1 MVYASPNEDHVTAA
15 DQFSVTP
22 PHSLEA
28 EQGVLGVLL
37 YDNNAYDGL
46 LVRLQAGHFFDPFH
60 QRLFQAIESR
70 IRRGDLAEPAVL
82 ADQFREDAGF
92 VELGGLRYL
101 ADLVDRAPSAAA
113 ITDPAQVI
121 FDLAVRR
128 NLIRISGEIAVAAR
142 GGGRND
148 GSLSG
153 LDQVERAEQMLYDLL
168 DDCQEPAGFTP
179 LGDALRGAIEYA
191 AEAFVAEGDG
201 GRLSTGLLDLDT
213 RTGGLHPGDLIVIG
227 GRPSMGKSALA
238 LNIAF
243 NIAKRYEWE
252 ALPDGTRKTLS
263 GGIVAFFSP
272 EMTSENL
279 GIRLLS
285 DAAGVSIDKIRKGE
299 IDVADFARL
308 RDAAIELR
316 DCPLSFDDRN
326 TLSIRQIAARARRI
340 KRQTGLDLIVVDCL
354 QLVKS
359 DVWADEPNRAQQ
371 ISEVAIGLK
380 NLAKSLKVSIIPVSQ
395 LSRYVEDR
403 EDRRPVL
410 RDLRESGV
418 IEDVADGVWFVYRHA
433 HYIANCEPPEGTDA
447 HLRWQEELGRF
458 EGLGEVIIAKQRQG
472 STGTVRLSFSPET
485 TRFGNLPCASCFGDL
500 EPN

>member
-1 MVYASPNEDHVTAA
+1 MVYASLNEDHVTAA
-15 DQFSVTP
+15 DQFGITP

-37 YDNNAYDGL
+37 YDNAAYEGL
-46 LVRLQAGHFFDPFH
+46 LVRLQAGHFFNPFH
-60 QRLFQAIESR
+60 QRLFQAIEDL
-70 IRRGDLAEPAVL
+70 IRRGDLAEPNVF
-82 ADQFREDAGF
+82 ADQFREDASF

-113 ITDPAQVI
+113 IADPAQVI

-142 GGGRND
+142 GDGKGD

-168 DDCQEPAGFTP
+168 DDCHEPAGFEP
-179 LGDALRGAIEYA
+179 FSEALRGAIEYA
-191 AEAFVAEGDG
+191 AEAYLVDGDG
-201 GRLSTGLLDLDT
+201 GRLSTGLVDLDT

-243 NIAKRYEWE
+243 NIAKRYNWE
-252 ALPDGTRKTLS
+252 ARPDGARKTLS

-279 GIRLLS
+279 NIRLIS

-299 IDVADFARL
+299 IDAADFGRM

-316 DCPLSFDDRN
+316 DCPLYFDDRN

-340 KRQTGLDLIVVDCL
+340 KRQIGLELIVVDCL

-380 NLAKSLKVSIIPVSQ
+380 NLAKSLKVSVIAVSQ

-447 HLRWQEELGRF
+447 HLRWQEDLGRF
-458 EGLGEVIIAKQRQG
+458 EGIGEVIIAKQRQG
-472 STGTVRLSFSPET
+472 STGAVRLSFSPET
-485 TRFGNLPCASCFGDL
+485 TRFGNLPRASCFGDP

>member
-1 MVYASPNEDHVTAA
+1 MVYASLNEDHVTAA

-92 VELGGLRYL
+92 VELDGLRYL

-213 RTGGLHPGDLIVIG
+213 RTGGYILVI
-227 GRPSMGKSALA
+227 
-238 LNIAF
+238 
-243 NIAKRYEWE
+243 
-252 ALPDGTRKTLS
+252 
-263 GGIVAFFSP
+263 
-272 EMTSENL
+272 
-279 GIRLLS
+279 
-285 DAAGVSIDKIRKGE
+285 
-299 IDVADFARL
+299 
-308 RDAAIELR
+308 
-316 DCPLSFDDRN
+316 
-326 TLSIRQIAARARRI
+326 
-340 KRQTGLDLIVVDCL
+340 
-354 QLVKS
+354 
-359 DVWADEPNRAQQ
+359 
-371 ISEVAIGLK
+371 
-380 NLAKSLKVSIIPVSQ
+380 
-395 LSRYVEDR
+395 
-403 EDRRPVL
+403 
-410 RDLRESGV
+410 
-418 IEDVADGVWFVYRHA
+418 
-433 HYIANCEPPEGTDA
+433 
-447 HLRWQEELGRF
+447 
-458 EGLGEVIIAKQRQG
+458 
-472 STGTVRLSFSPET
+472 
-485 TRFGNLPCASCFGDL
+485 
-500 EPN
+500 

>member
-1 MVYASPNEDHVTAA
+1 MVPASLNEDHVTAA
-15 DQFSVTP
+15 DQFGVTP

-28 EQGVLGVLL
+28 EQGLLGVLL
-37 YDNNAYDGL
+37 YDNTAYEGL
-46 LVRLQAGHFFDPFH
+46 SVRLQAGHFFDPFH

-70 IRRGDLAEPAVL
+70 IRKGVLAEPIL
-82 ADQFREDAGF
+82 LSDQFQEDASF
-92 VELGGLRYL
+92 VALGGLRYL

-113 ITDPAQVI
+113 ITEPAQLI

-128 NLIRISGEIAVAAR
+128 NLIRISGEIALAAR
-142 GGGRND
+142 GGGKSG

-168 DDCQEPAGFTP
+168 NDCHEPAGFESFSE
-179 LGDALRGAIEYA
+179 ALRGAIEYA
-191 AEAFVAEGDG
+191 ADAYVPGGDG
-201 GRLSTGLLDLDT
+201 GPLSTDLVDLDAK
-213 RTGGLHPGDLIVIG
+213 TGGLRPGDLIVIG

-252 ALPDGTRKTLS
+252 ARGDGTRKTLT

-272 EMTSENL
+272 EMTSEQLN
-279 GIRLLS
+279 IRILS
-285 DAAGVSIDKIRKGE
+285 DATGVSIDKICKGK
-299 IDVADFARL
+299 IDAGDFGRL
-308 RDAAIELR
+308 RDAALELEE
-316 DCPLSFDDRN
+316 CPLYFDDRN

-340 KRQTGLDLIVVDCL
+340 KRQIGLDLIVVDCL

-359 DVWADEPNRAQQ
+359 DVWADEPNRPQQ

-380 NLAKSLKVSIIPVSQ
+380 NLAKSLKVPIIAVSQ

-433 HYIANCEPPEGTDA
+433 HYVANHEPPEGTDA
-447 HLRWQEELGRF
+447 HLRWQEDLGRF

-472 STGTVRLSFSPET
+472 STGTVRLSFSPDT
-485 TRFGNLPCASCFGDL
+485 TRFGNLARAPYFR
-500 EPN
+500 EP

>member
-1 MVYASPNEDHVTAA
+1 MVHVSLSEDHVTEA
-15 DQFSVTP
+15 DKFGITP

-37 YDNNAYDGL
+37 YDNTAYDRL
-46 LVRLQAGHFFDPFH
+46 LVRLQSGHFFDPFH
-60 QRLFQAIESR
+60 QRLFQAIEDR
-70 IRRGDLAEPAVL
+70 IRRGDLAEPIVF
-82 ADQFREDAGF
+82 ADQFREDASF

-101 ADLVDRAPSAAA
+101 ADLVDRAPPAAA

-153 LDQVERAEQMLYDLL
+153 LEQVERAEQMLSDLL

-179 LGDALRGAIEYA
+179 FVDALRGAIEYA
-191 AEAFVAEGDG
+191 AEAFVADSDG
-201 GRLSTGLLDLDT
+201 GRLSTGLVDLDAK
-213 RTGGLHPGDLIVIG
+213 TGGLYPGDLIVIG

-238 LNIAF
+238 LNVAF
-243 NIAKRYEWE
+243 NIAKRYEWV

-359 DVWADEPNRAQQ
+359 DVWADEPKRAQQ

-380 NLAKSLKVSIIPVSQ
+380 NLAKNLKVSIIAVSQ

-403 EDRRPVL
+403 DDHRPVL

-433 HYIANCEPPEGTDA
+433 LYIANHEPPEGTEA
-447 HLRWQEELGRF
+447 HLRWQEDVGRF

-472 STGTVRLSFSPET
+472 SPGTVRLYQGAGSAAA
-485 TRFGNLPCASCFGDL
+485 GGGGH
-500 EPN
+500 

>member
-1 MVYASPNEDHVTAA
+1 MVYASLNEDHVTAA

-213 RTGGLHPGDLIVIG
+213 RTGGLADQDQGPAAHQIEQETGGPSRPHIG
-227 GRPSMGKSALA
+227 VAVVRAGHHQRRWIQAAIRVGQPSVQVDDAAEVAAAGRWQGLSGKAHGSCAALA
-238 LNIAF
+238 FDFLEGAF
-243 NIAKRYEWE
+243 EQCVE
-252 ALPDGTRKTLS
+252 V
-263 GGIVAFFSP
+263 GGHQGRTTEQISRQAQQRMMAREVRVGLLEQIVHRASH
-272 EMTSENL
+272 
-279 GIRLLS
+279 
-285 DAAGVSIDKIRKGE
+285 
-299 IDVADFARL
+299 RL
-308 RDAAIELR
+308 R
-316 DCPLSFDDRN
+316 S
-326 TLSIRQIAARARRI
+326 
-340 KRQTGLDLIVVDCL
+340 
-354 QLVKS
+354 
-359 DVWADEPNRAQQ
+359 
-371 ISEVAIGLK
+371 
-380 NLAKSLKVSIIPVSQ
+380 
-395 LSRYVEDR
+395 
-403 EDRRPVL
+403 
-410 RDLRESGV
+410 
-418 IEDVADGVWFVYRHA
+418 
-433 HYIANCEPPEGTDA
+433 
-447 HLRWQEELGRF
+447 
-458 EGLGEVIIAKQRQG
+458 
-472 STGTVRLSFSPET
+472 
-485 TRFGNLPCASCFGDL
+485 
-500 EPN
+500 